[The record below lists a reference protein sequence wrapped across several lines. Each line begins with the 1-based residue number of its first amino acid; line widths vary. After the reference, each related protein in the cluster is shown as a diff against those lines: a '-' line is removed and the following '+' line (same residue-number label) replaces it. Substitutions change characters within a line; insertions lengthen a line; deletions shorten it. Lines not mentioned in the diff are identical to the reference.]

1 MQDPSHQEIVRA
13 NILYHDQLAE
23 SYDGR
28 IEQFEPR
35 VVAEMDRLLED
46 RVFRHLPR
54 DGEARMLDL
63 GCGTGYLEQFLA
75 HRSKHVTAVD
85 VAPGMLAVARRKFP
99 TVNFVEC
106 EASLFDIGVEAWD
119 LVCENALLHHIKSWE
134 PVLERMM
141 AGVKPG
147 GFLVLGYEPNAVAF
161 RLLAPV
167 RRLYRRVFAERR
179 VAEVN
184 EALGT
189 DELEAIAE
197 YHQFFGYGLHPRQ
210 VAARVRAAGF
220 VDVEVAYATRSVLAQ
235 IQDRTGLPVTG
246 LGAVVRFGPL
256 TPNFHLI
263 ARKGARR

>member
-1 MQDPSHQEIVRA
+1 MQDPSDQEIVRA

-35 VVAEMDRLLED
+35 VVADMDRLLED
-46 RVFRHLPR
+46 RVFRHLP
-54 DGEARMLDL
+54 GPETARMLDL

-75 HRSKHVTAVD
+75 PRSHHVTAVD

-99 TVNFVEC
+99 TVRFVEC
-106 EASLFDIGVEAWD
+106 EASLFEIGVEAWD

-141 AGVKPG
+141 AGVRPG

-161 RLLAPV
+161 RLLAPL
-167 RRLYRRVFAERR
+167 RRVYRRVFAERR
-179 VAEVN
+179 VVAVN

-189 DELEAIAE
+189 GELEAIAE
-197 YHQFFGYGLHPRQ
+197 YHQFFGYGLDPRA
-210 VAARVRAAGF
+210 VADRVRAGGF
-220 VDVEVAYATRSVLAQ
+220 VDVEIAYATRSFLAQ
-235 IQDRTGLPVTG
+235 VEDRTGLPVTG
-246 LGAVVRFGPL
+246 LGSFVRFGPL

-263 ARKGARR
+263 ARKGVPR